1 MVGENVSFYEYL
13 PQKPMYSTTFYV
25 LLLVSLIERN
35 PVAAQLLG
43 KEEKGIASFYAQMF
57 QGRKT
62 SLGESFN
69 QKEYTAA
76 HRSLPFNTMVE
87 VTNVINK
94 RSVIVRITDR
104 GPYHRSRLIDLTRAA
119 AQYLGIVGSGV
130 ATVHLRV
137 VGMEGMVLLGKNEII
152 TDTGD
157 IIERVLSNE

>member
-1 MVGENVSFYEYL
+1 MVGENVIFYEYL
-13 PQKPMYSTTFYV
+13 PQKSMYSTTFYL
-25 LLLVSLIERN
+25 LLLVALIERN

-43 KEEKGIASFYAQMF
+43 KEEKGKASFYAQMF
-57 QGRKT
+57 HGRKT

-87 VTNVINK
+87 VTNVSNK

-104 GPYHRSRLIDLTRAA
+104 GPYHHSRLIDLTRAA

-137 VGMEGMVLLGKNEII
+137 VGMEGMVLLGKNETI

-157 IIERVLSNE
+157 IIERTLSNE